1 MTVSGMLISVMG
13 KKNRKGKKRNVSNA
27 QARIEFERMVRG
39 KCQNLIS
46 RLPTATGHGDGSMQ
60 SLNELQKDY
69 HKEILTQDTPEKK
82 LVEYN
87 ESLKRVDKNEKT
99 D

>member
-1 MTVSGMLISVMG
+1 
-13 KKNRKGKKRNVSNA
+13 
-27 QARIEFERMVRG
+27 
-39 KCQNLIS
+39 
-46 RLPTATGHGDGSMQ
+46 MQ